1 MVCDDADLRRRPV
14 TEQPVIHKQLYFIFR
29 YTIIKCFLYMLKI
42 KSNVNIPGVDTLME
56 QEPFTEHGKEDSK
69 LVFSWDDAI
78 TASTQGIPGVY

>member
-1 MVCDDADLRRRPV
+1 
-14 TEQPVIHKQLYFIFR
+14 
-29 YTIIKCFLYMLKI
+29 MLKT

-78 TASTQGIPGVY
+78 TASTQGIPGVYWTAETIEILFGEFAPVKEKGVFLYIDNQYFK